1 MMKFGVNTWV
11 WGAPLTT
18 EKLEELAPHVSEMG
32 FDLIEI
38 PIEDPTDLDY
48 DRAADIITEQGL
60 AVSVAAVMAPGRDLV
75 HPDETVRQNGASY
88 LRECIEAADT
98 LGASHV
104 IGPMYAETGRTW
116 ETTADEREEELDLLS
131 NQLLSLAQYADE
143 RDSILCIEPLNRY
156 ETSFINTTDQA
167 LDVIDR
173 VDHPACQLLIDT
185 FHLNIED
192 RELKETITEA
202 GSQLRY
208 VHACGN
214 DRGAPGSGHIPWQ
227 EIAEGLHNSNY
238 DGPVVVESFT
248 PEVESIARAASI
260 WRSLAPTQD
269 TLATEGL
276 AFLRELLD
284 QDTHLNES

>member
-1 MMKFGVNTWV
+1 MMEFGVNTWV

-38 PIEDPTDLDY
+38 PIENPADLDY
-48 DRAADIITEQGL
+48 DQAADIITEQGL
-60 AVSVAAVMAPGRDLV
+60 DVSVAAVMAPGRDLV
-75 HPDETVRQNGASY
+75 HSDETIRQDGISY

-116 ETTADEREEELDLLS
+116 QTTPDEREEELNLLS
-131 NQLLSLAQYADE
+131 EQLLSISQYANE
-143 RDSILCIEPLNRY
+143 RDVVLCIEPLNRY
-156 ETSFINTTDQA
+156 ETSLINTTEQA

-173 VDHPACQLLIDT
+173 VNHPACQLLIDT
-185 FHLNIED
+185 FHFNIED
-192 RELKETITEA
+192 RELRNTINEA
-202 GSQLRY
+202 GQQLCH

-227 EIAEGLHNSNY
+227 EIAEGLYDINY
-238 DGPVVVESFT
+238 NGPVVIESFT

-260 WRSLAPTQD
+260 WRPLASNQNA
-269 TLATEGL
+269 LAEDGL
-276 AFLRELLD
+276 VFLRELLD
-284 QDTHLNES
+284 QDTRSSES